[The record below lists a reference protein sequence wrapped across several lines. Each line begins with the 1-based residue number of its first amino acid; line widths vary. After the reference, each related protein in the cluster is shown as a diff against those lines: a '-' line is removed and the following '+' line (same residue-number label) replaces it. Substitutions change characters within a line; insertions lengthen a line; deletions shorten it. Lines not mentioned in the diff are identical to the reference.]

1 MADISAGQ
9 VRELREKTGAGMMDC
24 KKALVAADGDINE
37 AVDFLRKSGA
47 VKAAKKAGRS
57 TNEGRISTLVQDNVA
72 VVAEILCETDFVAKN
87 DRFIEFCDSVTA
99 AAAAL
104 DGEGCKSAE
113 IKTQMEASMPAL
125 INQIGENIQINRVM
139 RWTPTGTVESY
150 IHAGGKIGVLVD
162 VEGDSDAEYLKSLC
176 MHIAAY
182 SPQFVSPDDIPQEA
196 VDKEKE
202 IAAAQPELQGKPP
215 EMLEKIL
222 IGKINKWY
230 KDVCLTKQAWVRDDK
245 IAVEKANPN
254 ATIRRFARWS
264 VGESPAE

>member
-1 MADISAGQ
+1 
-9 VRELREKTGAGMMDC
+9 
-24 KKALVAADGDINE
+24 
-37 AVDFLRKSGA
+37 
-47 VKAAKKAGRS
+47 
-57 TNEGRISTLVQDNVA
+57 
-72 VVAEILCETDFVAKN
+72 
-87 DRFIEFCDSVTA
+87 
-99 AAAAL
+99 
-104 DGEGCKSAE
+104 
-113 IKTQMEASMPAL
+113 
-125 INQIGENIQINRVM
+125 
-139 RWTPTGTVESY
+139 VESY